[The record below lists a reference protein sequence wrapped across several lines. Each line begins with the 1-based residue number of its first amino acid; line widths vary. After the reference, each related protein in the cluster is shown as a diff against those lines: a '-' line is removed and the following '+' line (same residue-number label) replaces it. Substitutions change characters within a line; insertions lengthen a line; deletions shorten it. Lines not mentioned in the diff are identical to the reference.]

1 MGGLRG
7 SSCGATGSEGKV
19 RRTRETE
26 VSRAG
31 KLRVVGNHG
40 ERVDGISREGS
51 CGAPGARRAGAVT
64 QGSGG
69 S

>member
-7 SSCGATGSEGKV
+7 SSCGATGSEGKL

-31 KLRVVGNHG
+31 KLRVVGSHG
-40 ERVDGISREGS
+40 VDGISREGS
-51 CGAPGARRAGAVT
+51 CGAPGAGRAGAVT